1 MLNFT
6 ADQLVHLFKSNVSE
20 CEYERGEEKKN
31 KKKRFSRRVEMLMR
45 PRVCP
50 MKRLMATLTLL
61 LGDIFGN
68 ANAEIAIQK
77 IC

>member
-6 ADQLVHLFKSNVSE
+6 ADQLLHLFKSNVSE
-20 CEYERGEEKKN
+20 CEYERGKEEKKN
-31 KKKRFSRRVEMLMR
+31 LAFGGVEMLMR
-45 PRVCP
+45 PRMCP
-50 MKRLMATLTLL
+50 MKRLMVTLTLL
-61 LGDIFGN
+61 LGDIFGH

>member
-6 ADQLVHLFKSNVSE
+6 ADQLLHLFKSNVSE
-20 CEYERGEEKKN
+20 CECERGEEKK
-31 KKKRFSRRVEMLMR
+31 KKSRFSQRVEMLMR

>member
-1 MLNFT
+1 
-6 ADQLVHLFKSNVSE
+6 
-20 CEYERGEEKKN
+20 
-31 KKKRFSRRVEMLMR
+31 MLMR

-50 MKRLMATLTLL
+50 MKRLMAKLTLL

-68 ANAEIAIQK
+68 VNGEIAIQK

>member
-1 MLNFT
+1 MR
-6 ADQLVHLFKSNVSE
+6 E
-20 CEYERGEEKKN
+20 GR
-31 KKKRFSRRVEMLMR
+31 KKKILTFGGVEMLMR
-45 PRVCP
+45 PRMCP

>member
-6 ADQLVHLFKSNVSE
+6 ADQLLRLFKSNVSE
-20 CEYERGEEKKN
+20 CEYERGKEKKKN
-31 KKKRFSRRVEMLMR
+31 LAFGEVEMLMR
-45 PRVCP
+45 PRMCP

>member
-1 MLNFT
+1 MR
-6 ADQLVHLFKSNVSE
+6 E
-20 CEYERGEEKKN
+20 ERRKN
-31 KKKRFSRRVEMLMR
+31 LAFGGVEMLMR
-45 PRVCP
+45 PRMCP

-68 ANAEIAIQK
+68 ANVEIAIQK

>member
-6 ADQLVHLFKSNVSE
+6 ADQLLHLFKSNVSE
-20 CEYERGEEKKN
+20 CEYERGEEKK
-31 KKKRFSRRVEMLMR
+31 KKSRFWRRVEMLMR

-68 ANAEIAIQK
+68 ANAEITIQK